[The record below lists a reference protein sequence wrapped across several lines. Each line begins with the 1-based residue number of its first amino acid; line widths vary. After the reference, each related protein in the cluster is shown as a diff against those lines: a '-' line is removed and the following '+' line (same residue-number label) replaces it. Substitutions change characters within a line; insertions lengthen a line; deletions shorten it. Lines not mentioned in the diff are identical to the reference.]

1 MTVRALYFDLDGT
14 LLDDDHRVPM
24 PLAQAID
31 KARARGLYVGVA
43 TGRRATTTQP
53 YAEAIDANAPLV
65 LFNGA
70 RVLTADFK
78 STLFS
83 TTLPRVS
90 SLKVIER
97 VLALGT
103 HIGAYVDERLLVD
116 HRLPTP
122 TAAPVN
128 NALSSREEVD
138 LLKLEK
144 APVKLLFVDEP
155 EKLRELRRLLTI
167 ERLIP
172 PGAHLVRSNPRFLE
186 LLPDGVNKGQGLHR
200 CAAHL
205 GIDVR
210 DIACFGDDENDREM
224 LEVCGFGVAMAH
236 GPESVRHAADRVVAR
251 EDIAAVVDSL

>member
-14 LLDDDHRVPM
+14 LLDEDHRVPT
-24 PLAQAID
+24 PLSKAID
-31 KARARGLYVGVA
+31 KARARGLMIGVA
-43 TGRRATTTQP
+43 TGRRGTTTLP
-53 YAEAIDANAPLV
+53 YAEAIEANAPLV

-70 RVLTADFK
+70 RVVTSDFK
-78 STLFS
+78 NALFH

-97 VLALGT
+97 VLAFGT
-103 HIGAYVDERLLVD
+103 HIGAYVDERMLVD
-116 HRLPTP
+116 ERLPMP
-122 TAAPVN
+122 KASPAN
-128 NALSSREEVD
+128 SALSSREEVD

-155 EKLRELRRLLTI
+155 ERLRELRRLLTV

-172 PGAHLVRSNPRFLE
+172 PGAHLVRSNPRYLE
-186 LLPDGVNKGQGLHR
+186 LLPDGVNKGQGLLR
-200 CAAHL
+200 CANHL
-205 GIDVR
+205 GLDVR

-236 GPESVRHAADRVVAR
+236 GPESVRHAADKVIDRT
-251 EDIAAVVDSL
+251 ELAALVDSF